1 MSDYSKFS
9 LDRLK
14 GAIDIYENKLLE
26 MKLDESPN
34 QTKIQAIADELDQ
47 MDQALKERT
56 KAGLAS
62 PSIEATSGQSSA
74 VPGYSG
80 IHKELQNAFRDVSSF
95 ESGCDVHVFI
105 NRLEVYY
112 SLYVMDNKSDQM
124 EKMFVRLATAKMST
138 DYATQMQNYRP
149 VIATFEEMKNYL
161 KHHHAS
167 KMSSYQYL
175 DTCWELEKLEAESLR
190 DYARRISDKM
200 SEAR

>member
-80 IHKELQNAFRDVSSF
+80 IHKELQNVFRDFTSF
-95 ESGCDVHVFI
+95 ESGCDVPFFL
-105 NRLEVYY
+105 NRLEMYF
-112 SLYVMDNKSDQM
+112 SL
-124 EKMFVRLATAKMST
+124 
-138 DYATQMQNYRP
+138 
-149 VIATFEEMKNYL
+149 
-161 KHHHAS
+161 
-167 KMSSYQYL
+167 
-175 DTCWELEKLEAESLR
+175 
-190 DYARRISDKM
+190 
-200 SEAR
+200 